1 LEKLEEVIMQR
12 AYLYTDNG
20 EKKQVYLL
28 DEQDLQNTQ
37 NFGKKNWKEHIYMG
51 YLIIGSI
58 AFALG
63 IAISLKRLN
72 GK

>member
-1 LEKLEEVIMQR
+1 MQR

-20 EKKQVYLL
+20 DKKQVYLL
-28 DEQDLQNTQ
+28 DEKDLENSQ
-37 NFGKKNWKEHIYMG
+37 NFGKKNWKEHVYMG
-51 YLIIGSI
+51 YLIIGTI

-72 GK
+72 GKP

>member
-1 LEKLEEVIMQR
+1 MQK
-12 AYLYTDNG
+12 AFLYTENG
-20 EKKQVYLL
+20 NKKDVYLL
-28 DEQDLQNTQ
+28 DEKDIQNSQ
-37 NFGKKNWKEHIYMG
+37 QFNKKNWKEHIYIG

-72 GK
+72 GKK

>member
-1 LEKLEEVIMQR
+1 MQK
-12 AYLYTDNG
+12 AYLYTDGGN
-20 EKKQVYLL
+20 KKEVYLL
-28 DEQDLQNTQ
+28 DDKDLDNSQ
-37 NFGKKNWKEHIYMG
+37 FGKKNWKEHVYMG

>member
-1 LEKLEEVIMQR
+1 MQKAFLYLENGDKKEVF
-12 AYLYTDNG
+12 
-20 EKKQVYLL
+20 LL
-28 DEQDLQNTQ
+28 DEKDLDKNIDL
-37 NFGKKNWKEHIYMG
+37 KKNNWKEHIYIS

-58 AFALG
+58 AFSLG

>member
-1 LEKLEEVIMQR
+1 MQK
-12 AYLYTDNG
+12 ALLYLDNG
-20 EKKQVYLL
+20 DKKEVFLL
-28 DEQDLQNTQ
+28 DEKDLANSKEFQ
-37 NFGKKNWKEHIYMG
+37 KKNWKEHIYIG

-72 GK
+72 GKS

>member
-1 LEKLEEVIMQR
+1 MQKATLILE
-12 AYLYTDNG
+12 NG
-20 EKKQVYLL
+20 KKQEVFLL
-28 DEQDLQNTQ
+28 DEKDIQNAT
-37 NFGKKNWKEHIYMG
+37 NFGKKNWREHLYLG
-51 YLIIGSI
+51 YLVIGSI

>member
-1 LEKLEEVIMQR
+1 MQR

-20 EKKQVYLL
+20 DKKQVYLL
-28 DEQDLQNTQ
+28 DEKDLENSQ
-37 NFGKKNWKEHIYMG
+37 NFGKKNWKEHAYMG
-51 YLIIGSI
+51 YLIIGTI

-72 GK
+72 GKP

>member
-1 LEKLEEVIMQR
+1 MQK
-12 AYLYTDNG
+12 AILYLDNG
-20 EKKQVYLL
+20 DKKEVFLL
-28 DEQDLQNTQ
+28 DEKDLAKSIEFQ
-37 NFGKKNWKEHIYMG
+37 KKNWKEHIYIG

-72 GK
+72 GSK

>member
-1 LEKLEEVIMQR
+1 MQR
-12 AYLYTDNG
+12 AFLHTENG

-28 DEQDLQNTQ
+28 DEKGLEDTTQ
-37 NFGKKNWKEHIYMG
+37 FGKKNWKEHVYMG

>member
-1 LEKLEEVIMQR
+1 MEKAILHTEK
-12 AYLYTDNG
+12 G
-20 EKKQVYLL
+20 ERRNVYLL
-28 DEQDLQNTQ
+28 DEKDFESSQ
-37 NFGKKNWKEHIYMG
+37 FAKKNWKEHVYMG
-51 YLIIGSI
+51 YLIIGTI

>member
-1 LEKLEEVIMQR
+1 MQK
-12 AYLYTDNG
+12 AYLYTNG
-20 EKKQVYLL
+20 GDKKEVYLL
-28 DEQDLQNTQ
+28 DEKDLEKSNS
-37 NFGKKNWKEHIYMG
+37 FGKKNWKEHVYMG
-51 YLIIGSI
+51 YLIIGTI

>member
-1 LEKLEEVIMQR
+1 MQK
-12 AYLYTDNG
+12 AILYTEDGN
-20 EKKQVYLL
+20 KKNVYLL
-28 DEQDLQNTQ
+28 DDQDVSNSQ
-37 NFGKKNWKEHIYMG
+37 NFSKKNWKEHIYMG

>member
-1 LEKLEEVIMQR
+1 MQK
-12 AYLYTDNG
+12 ALLYLDNG
-20 EKKQVYLL
+20 NKKEVFLL
-28 DEQDLQNTQ
+28 DEKDLANSKEFQ
-37 NFGKKNWKEHIYMG
+37 KKNWKEHIYIG

-72 GK
+72 GKS

>member
-1 LEKLEEVIMQR
+1 MQK
-12 AYLYTDNG
+12 AYLYTDGGN
-20 EKKQVYLL
+20 KKEVYLL
-28 DEQDLQNTQ
+28 DDKDLENSQ
-37 NFGKKNWKEHIYMG
+37 FGKKNWKEHVYIG

>member
-1 LEKLEEVIMQR
+1 MQKAVLYLE
-12 AYLYTDNG
+12 NG
-20 EKKQVYLL
+20 DKKPVYLL
-28 DEQDLQNTQ
+28 DEKDVENTQ
-37 NFGKKNWKEHIYMG
+37 NFGKKNWKEHVYMG

>member
-1 LEKLEEVIMQR
+1 MQKGF
-12 AYLYTDNG
+12 LHTETG

-28 DEQDLQNTQ
+28 EEKDLENSQ
-37 NFGKKNWKEHIYMG
+37 FGKKNWKEHVYMG
-51 YLIIGSI
+51 YLIIGTI
-58 AFALG
+58 AFGLG

>member
-1 LEKLEEVIMQR
+1 MQR
-12 AYLYTDNG
+12 AFLHTENG

-28 DEQDLQNTQ
+28 DEKDLENATQ
-37 NFGKKNWKEHIYMG
+37 FGKKNWKEHIYMG

>member
-1 LEKLEEVIMQR
+1 MQKAFLYLENGDKKEVF
-12 AYLYTDNG
+12 
-20 EKKQVYLL
+20 LL
-28 DEQDLQNTQ
+28 DEKDLDKNIDL
-37 NFGKKNWKEHIYMG
+37 KKNNWKEHIYVS

-63 IAISLKRLN
+63 IFISLKRLN